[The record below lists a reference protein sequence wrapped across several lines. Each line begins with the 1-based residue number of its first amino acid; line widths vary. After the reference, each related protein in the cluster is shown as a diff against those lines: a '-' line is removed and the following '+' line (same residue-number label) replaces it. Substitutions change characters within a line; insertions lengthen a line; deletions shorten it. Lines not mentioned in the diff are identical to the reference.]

1 MATTLSQMRSYVR
14 TQTLVE
20 SDDVTNNNLDLMLN
34 AGLNQLSL
42 AFSWPWL
49 QASADLT
56 TVADTQ
62 TIALPSDFRKAFL
75 IIENDTRVKLQEIT
89 FEQAFLQWGGDPPTG
104 DGATWYYVF
113 ANLINLIPIPT
124 SAETSEYKLMYQK
137 AITELSAD
145 GDSPEFVSEFH
156 LLPTQYAIARVWEHE
171 EDFTKATEADNAFRE
186 QVEQMARYYTSQTES
201 KPMVFGDGTKPRM
214 SPNANMPWLDLAT

>member
-1 MATTLSQMRSYVR
+1 MATTLAQMRSYVR
-14 TQTLVE
+14 SQTLVQA
-20 SDDVTNNNLDLMLN
+20 DDVSNAILDQHLN
-34 AGLNQLSL
+34 SGLNQLSL

-56 TVADTQ
+56 TVQDQQFVAV
-62 TIALPSDFRKAFL
+62 PSDFRKAFL

-89 FEQAFLQWGGDPPTG
+89 FEQAFLQWGGDPPSG
-104 DGATWYYVF
+104 DGATWYYLF
-113 ANLINLIPIPT
+113 ANQINFVPIPA
-124 SAETSEYKLMYQK
+124 SAEAAEYKIYYQK

-171 EDFTKATEADNAFRE
+171 EDFSKAAEADTAFRE
-186 QVEQMARYYTSQTES
+186 RVEQMARYYTSLTES
-201 KPMVFGDGTKPRM
+201 KPMVFGDGVSPRM
-214 SPNANMPWLDLAT
+214 SPNVNMPWMDLAT